1 MSKEFLG
8 KRIFHITI
16 FNYGNYTH
24 NCIREGEIYGEDTY
38 NYFIK
43 GDNNEFKHAVPKEV
57 LRKAEKV
64 EGPEVYKIDYGPA
77 ICDDC
82 ERDED
87 PNSPDNKGFT
97 KYEFAFIYG

>member
-16 FNYGNYTH
+16 FNYGNSVEK
-24 NCIREGEIYGEDTY
+24 CIRDGVICGEDTY
-38 NYFIK
+38 TYFIK
-43 GDNNEFKHAVPKEV
+43 GDNDEFKTYVSKEV
-57 LRKAEKV
+57 LRKAEKS

-77 ICDDC
+77 ICDD
-82 ERDED
+82 EED
-87 PNSPDNKGFT
+87 TNSPDNKGFT